1 MIGARSI
8 LPLSAIAALLAGC
21 GGGDDGFE
29 DEPVNCAAET
39 RDDDYMAGM
48 VKTGERLSFALIDAA
63 PAPPDEGDNSWTLH
77 IADGEIGVQGLALT
91 VTPWMPD
98 HDHGTPIAA
107 AATETT
113 GGDYTV
119 APINLWLPGL
129 WEVTIEAR
137 DGESVDAAVFAF
149 CIED

>member
-1 MIGARSI
+1 MTSTRRI
-8 LPLSAIAALLAGC
+8 LAVSSIAAALAAC
-21 GGGDDGFE
+21 GGDDGFE
-29 DEPVNCAAET
+29 DDPVDCAAEA
-39 RDDDYMAGM
+39 RDDDYVAGM
-48 VKTGERLSFALIDAA
+48 VKTGERWSFALVDAA
-63 PAPPDEGDNSWTLH
+63 PAPPDEGDNTWSLH
-77 IADGEIGVQGLALT
+77 IADGEAGVEGLALT

-107 AATETT
+107 VATEAA

-129 WEVTIEAR
+129 WEVTVEGS
-137 DGESVDAAVFAF
+137 DGASTDSAAFAF

>member
-1 MIGARSI
+1 MMRAI
-8 LPLSAIAALLAGC
+8 LLLALSPIMAATAAC
-21 GGGDDGFE
+21 GGDDGFE
-29 DEPVNCAAET
+29 DDPVDCAVET
-39 RDDDYMAGM
+39 RDDEFVAGM
-48 VKTGERLSFALIDAA
+48 VKSGERLSFALIDAA

-77 IADGEIGVQGLALT
+77 VTDGEEGVEGLALT

-107 AATETT
+107 VATEAT

-119 APINLWLPGL
+119 APINLWLAGL
-129 WEVTIEAR
+129 WEVTIEAS
-137 DGESVDAAVFAF
+137 DGKSTDAAVFAF